1 MNWLFSAGGPLTTT
15 LRVLGGL
22 GVFLFGMQ
30 TMSRGIHNQAG
41 ERSRKLVGSL
51 TSSPAKGIITGTGLT
66 GLIQSS
72 SAVTVILVSM
82 VNAGLLSLTRSIP
95 VIMGAN
101 IGTTFT
107 AWIVS
112 FLGFS
117 VSISSFALPV
127 IAFSLPFHFS
137 KNDSRRQISRIMLGF
152 GLLFL
157 GLNEMKVGI
166 SVLQEYHLIP
176 RLLTVLPDDGLA
188 ARTVFVL
195 IGTILTLAVQSSSA
209 AMTITL
215 TLVYTGDLPFS
226 LAAAIILGENIG
238 TTITAY
244 LAATEMSLDAK
255 RCARAHF
262 LFNLIGVI
270 WMFILL
276 SPVLHVIDILIPGPR
291 QDKLT
296 ALYRLAAFHTLF
308 NVANTML
315 LVWFIPQIE
324 KITAIMIPDRT
335 VKTGSGVSIP
345 WVRENL
351 TNARGA
357 NLINARGAEIALV
370 REITS
375 LADYIMNSLDP
386 LSADVEL
393 NSRIL
398 VSAEK
403 IVSMDSAIHTHL
415 TDCALQTLTEEQS
428 QWIATHL
435 RVLSDL
441 ERMREAL
448 MKIHKLGQ
456 KLDKKSASIHGE
468 ADNQI
473 MQIAF
478 AVHDFVGYI
487 AALLEKQEGNIDLKL
502 ANSMEEE
509 IDSYRSKL
517 NRISRKSIKSGGDVK
532 GELLFMEIVRHYENL
547 GDLCLSIVK
556 ELSR

>member
-1 MNWLFSAGGPLTTT
+1 MEWFLSLGGPLATT
-15 LRVLGGL
+15 LRVIGGL

-30 TMSRGIHNQAG
+30 TMSSGIRSQVG
-41 ERSRKLVGSL
+41 ERSRSLVGSL
-51 TSSPAKGIITGTGLT
+51 TSSPLAGILTGTGLT
-66 GLIQSS
+66 ALVQSS

-82 VNAGLLSLTRSIP
+82 VNAGLLGLSRSIP

-117 VSISSFALPV
+117 ISISSFALPV

-137 KNDSRRQISRIMLGF
+137 RNESRRQISRIMLGF
-152 GLLFL
+152 GLLFMGL
-157 GLNEMKVGI
+157 GEMKLGM

-176 RLLTVLPDDGLA
+176 GLIKVFGDNSITARA
-188 ARTVFVL
+188 AFIL
-195 IGTILTLAVQSSSA
+195 IGAVLTLAVQSSSA

-244 LAATEMSLDAK
+244 LASTEMSLDAK

-262 LFNLIGVI
+262 IFNIIGVA
-270 WMFILL
+270 WMFFFLT
-276 SPVLHVIDILIPGPR
+276 PVLHIIDLMIPGSG
-291 QDKLT
+291 KNNLT
-296 ALYRLAAFHTLF
+296 FLYRLAAFHTLF
-308 NVANTML
+308 NLVNTL
-315 LVWFIPQIE
+315 LLIWFIPQIE
-324 KITAIMIPDRT
+324 KLVTLLIPDRAGNHEPGT
-335 VKTGSGVSIP
+335 AIP
-345 WVRENL
+345 WVNDNL
-351 TNARGA
+351 PDSRGA
-357 NLINARGAEIALV
+357 NLINAKGAEIQLV

-386 LSADVEL
+386 LSADVDL
-393 NSRIL
+393 NSRIQM
-398 VSAEK
+398 SADK
-403 IVSMDSAIHTHL
+403 IIRMDSAIHTHL
-415 TDCALQTLTEEQS
+415 ADCALHTLTEEQS
-428 QWIATHL
+428 QWVATHL

-456 KLDKKSASIHGE
+456 KLDKKSDSLHGE

-473 MQIAF
+473 LQIAY

-487 AALLEKQEGNIDLKL
+487 AAFLERQKGEVDLKL
-502 ANSMEEE
+502 AHSMEEE
-509 IDSYRSKL
+509 IDTYRSKL

-532 GELLFMEIVRHYENL
+532 SELLFMEIVRHYENL
-547 GDLCLSIVK
+547 GDICLSIVK